1 MRRPRPPCGAGCP
14 RRSTVCHDPKICPA
28 WGAYQT
34 ALAEYK
40 AILAAGRRAVDD
52 YEKVRNG
59 RDDREMLKKRWR

>member
-1 MRRPRPPCGAGCP
+1 MRRPDPPCAAVCP
-14 RRSTVCHDPKICPA
+14 RRSPGCHDPEVCPA
-28 WGAYQT
+28 WGEYQT

-52 YEKVRNG
+52 YEKVRNA

>member
-1 MRRPRPPCGAGCP
+1 MRRPVPPFGAGCP
-14 RRSTVCHDPKICPA
+14 RRSTACHDPKICPA
-28 WGAYQT
+28 WGEYQT

-59 RDDREMLKKRWR
+59 RDDREMLKKR